1 MVLKNRSR
9 SETNVLVFRAAA
21 HIPVEEKILLA
32 VNVQYDE
39 EYNIMGTVFTNMG
52 IYCRAFG
59 SDNEYVFTDAIN
71 YFDKNSGR
79 HLGYYAD
86 QFEGGNRFIA
96 SFLFLPELQQYLR
109 LYYSRAVKGSI

>member
-1 MVLKNRSR
+1 M
-9 SETNVLVFRAAA
+9 VFRAAA

-59 SDNEYVFTDAIN
+59 SDNEYVFTDWSRFVDSKLVAIN